1 MQNSNQNR
9 CPECEKNSE
18 SLLYRQTM
26 EEGGEWIQ
34 SAIKHPGRCTPG
46 SPNYDCPEGS
56 PQWNLAQRFKHGDLH
71 KEETGG
77 MIKRADGS
85 YSKRGLWDN
94 IRANAGSG
102 KKPTSEMLEQER
114 KINKAQQ
121 GGEQRDQMMQIIMAY
136 AQLHQVKPEEVIQQI
151 QKLSPEEQQQAM
163 QTMVTELQ
171 GDQGG
176 QPESQVAEQTEYPQE
191 GGFANGGNI
200 PDGNPYGGNE
210 YRYDDGGSYPVS
222 GMTGMGDRAGR
233 GLPYA
238 VPMINATVG
247 DAPIFE
253 PFKAITGYMGAA
265 TSLAGAGLGFGKAA
279 QWAGNKLLPE
289 GKFKSGFNNVLNVAN
304 DVTKGI
310 MDFGSDLNTQG
321 LYSNQMQKQL
331 QQSTRPLDQKYIR
344 EARNEKG
351 PNLYYSKPVNGPE
364 YQGQYDTMTAEY
376 GGYISPVDMYAN
388 GGYTVRKSNDRKG
401 KTHVVTG
408 PDGTKKYFGDP
419 NMGERSK
426 SKNGKD
432 AFYARHATNLKNNP
446 YFRAYARS
454 TWEDGG
460 TLPQAQFGFS
470 NPQGPPYAQQNNAL
484 DPNQFPQNNTTDA
497 FTRSQGQQS
506 YDQYNNAVRSF
517 SNPFDT
523 NNMSQFDL
531 NNFNKNKIPF
541 PKPPQAP
548 EDYTVD
554 ESQFPQRQGNDMASM
569 INQDNQIVGKEF
581 ETENNLNPL
590 SGTQAKSTDF
600 NGMDYAQKANAGAG
614 AFLNYLQYKNNRS
627 RKRDYD
633 AMLKRKNN
641 TDYGIANNTPS
652 QGNYTLNVGFQNFQ
666 PGKTTP
672 IQSVTGKYGG
682 TLNRKQYKSGGEYQ
696 VSEDELLQLMQNGAE
711 IEFINK

>member
-18 SLLYRQTM
+18 SLLYRPMM
-26 EEGGEWIQ
+26 EDGGNWIQ

-71 KEETGG
+71 KAQEGG
-77 MIKRADGS
+77 
-85 YSKRGLWDN
+85 
-94 IRANAGSG
+94 
-102 KKPTSEMLEQER
+102 
-114 KINKAQQ
+114 QQ
-121 GGEQRDQMMQIIMAY
+121 KEQMMQIIMAY

-176 QPESQVAEQTEYPQE
+176 QPESQVTEQTEYPQE

-200 PDGNPYGGNE
+200 PEGNPYGGGE
-210 YRYDDGGSYPVS
+210 YRYDFGGNYPVS
-222 GMTGMGDRAGR
+222 GITGLSNGAGR

-238 VPMINATVG
+238 VPMINAATG

-253 PFKAITGYMGAA
+253 PLKAISGFMGAA

-279 QWAGNKLLPE
+279 QWAGNKILPE
-289 GKFKSGFNNVLNVAN
+289 GKFKSGFNSALNTAN
-304 DVTKGI
+304 DFTKNV
-310 MDFGSDLNTQG
+310 MDIGSDLNFSG
-321 LYSNQMQKQL
+321 IYENQIKNKLNTL
-331 QQSTRPLDQKYIR
+331 QQNNRPLDQQYIR
-344 EARNEKG
+344 DARNEKG

-364 YQGQYDTMTAEY
+364 YQGEYDTMVAAY
-376 GGYISPVDMYAN
+376 GGV
-388 GGYTVRKSNDRKG
+388 
-401 KTHVVTG
+401 
-408 PDGTKKYFGDP
+408 
-419 NMGERSK
+419 
-426 SKNGKD
+426 
-432 AFYARHATNLKNNP
+432 
-446 YFRAYARS
+446 
-454 TWEDGG
+454 
-460 TLPQAQFGFS
+460 LPQAQFGFTV
-470 NPQGPPYAQQNNAL
+470 PQGPPYAQQNNTL

-497 FTRSQGQQS
+497 FTRSQGQQV
-506 YDQYNNAVRSF
+506 YDQYNNAVKSF
-517 SNPFDT
+517 ANPFDT

-569 INQDNQIVGKEF
+569 VNQDRQMVGD
-581 ETENNLNPL
+581 TTDYSNNASASQNVQPN
-590 SGTQAKSTDF
+590 GTDF
-600 NGMDYAQKANAGAG
+600 NGMEYAQKANAGAG
-614 AFLNYLQYKNNRS
+614 AALNYLQYKNNRA
-627 RKRDYD
+627 RKREYD
-633 AMLKRKNN
+633 AMLKRQGN
-641 TDYGIANNTPS
+641 TDFGIANNTPS

>member
-1 MQNSNQNR
+1 MQNSNQNS

-18 SLLYRQTM
+18 SLLYRPMMQN
-26 EEGGEWIQ
+26 GGQ
-34 SAIKHPGRCTPG
+34 
-46 SPNYDCPEGS
+46 
-56 PQWNLAQRFKHGDLH
+56 Q
-71 KEETGG
+71 KE
-77 MIKRADGS
+77 
-85 YSKRGLWDN
+85 
-94 IRANAGSG
+94 
-102 KKPTSEMLEQER
+102 
-114 KINKAQQ
+114 
-121 GGEQRDQMMQIIMAY
+121 QMMQIIMAY

-151 QKLSPEEQQQAM
+151 QKLNPEQQQQVM
-163 QTMVTELQ
+163 QTMITELQ
-171 GDQGG
+171 GNQGSG
-176 QPESQVAEQTEYPQE
+176 QPDSQQTQSPQE
-191 GGFANGGNI
+191 GGFSHGGNI
-200 PDGNPYGGNE
+200 PEGNPYGGDE
-210 YRYDDGGSYPVS
+210 YRYDYGGNYPVS
-222 GMTGMGDRAGR
+222 GITGLGESAGR

-238 VPMINATVG
+238 VPMINAATG
-247 DAPIFE
+247 DAPMFE
-253 PFKAITGYMGAA
+253 PLKAITGFMGAA

-289 GKFKSGFNNVLNVAN
+289 GKFKSGFNSALNTTNDFTKNV
-304 DVTKGI
+304 
-310 MDFGSDLNTQG
+310 MDIGSDLNFSG
-321 LYSNQMQKQL
+321 LYENQIKNKLNNL
-331 QQSTRPLDQKYIR
+331 QQNTRPLDQKYIR

-351 PNLYYSKPVNGPE
+351 PNLYYSKPINGPE
-364 YQGQYDTMTAEY
+364 YQGQYDTMVAEYGGGINNPGFRALPEHVQQNIIDNMSSGGEKMPPEIARARFAAAGNIDQLEDYGYAY

-460 TLPQAQFGFS
+460 ALPQAQFGFS
-470 NPQGPPYAQQNNAL
+470 NPQGPPYAQQNNIP
-484 DPNQFPQNNTTDA
+484 DPNEFPQNNTTDA
-497 FTRSQGQQS
+497 FTRSQGQQA
-506 YDQYNNAVRSF
+506 YGQYNNAVRSF

-569 INQDNQIVGKEF
+569 MNQDDQIVGKAF
-581 ETENNLNPL
+581 ENENNLNPL
-590 SGTQAKSTDF
+590 PGTQAKSTDF

-614 AFLNYLQYKNNRS
+614 AFLNYLQYKNNRG
-627 RKRDYD
+627 KKIEYD
-633 AMLKRKNN
+633 EMKKRKGN

-696 VSEDELLQLMQNGAE
+696 VSEDELLQLMRDGAE

>member
-34 SAIKHPGRCTPG
+34 GAIKHPGRCTPG
-46 SPNYDCPEGS
+46 SANYDCPEGS

-71 KEETGG
+71 KAQEGG
-77 MIKRADGS
+77 
-85 YSKRGLWDN
+85 
-94 IRANAGSG
+94 
-102 KKPTSEMLEQER
+102 
-114 KINKAQQ
+114 QQ
-121 GGEQRDQMMQIIMAY
+121 KEQMMQIIMAY

-200 PDGNPYGGNE
+200 PEGNPYGGGE
-210 YRYDDGGSYPVS
+210 YRYDFGGNYPVS
-222 GMTGMGDRAGR
+222 GITGLSDGAGR

-247 DAPIFE
+247 DAPMFE
-253 PFKAITGYMGAA
+253 PFKAVSGLMGAA

-289 GKFKSGFNNVLNVAN
+289 GKFKSGFNSVLNTAN

-310 MDFGSDLNTQG
+310 MDFGSDLNTSG
-321 LYSNQMQKQL
+321 LYGNQMKKQL
-331 QQSTRPLDQKYIR
+331 QQSTRPLDQQYIR
-344 EARNEKG
+344 DARNEKG
-351 PNLYYSKPVNGPE
+351 PNLYYSKPINGPE
-364 YQGQYDTMTAEY
+364 YQGEYDTMVAAY
-376 GGYISPVDMYAN
+376 GGV
-388 GGYTVRKSNDRKG
+388 
-401 KTHVVTG
+401 
-408 PDGTKKYFGDP
+408 
-419 NMGERSK
+419 
-426 SKNGKD
+426 
-432 AFYARHATNLKNNP
+432 
-446 YFRAYARS
+446 
-454 TWEDGG
+454 
-460 TLPQAQFGFS
+460 LPQAQFGFTV
-470 NPQGPPYAQQNNAL
+470 PQGPPYAQQNNTL

-497 FTRSQGQQS
+497 FTRSQGQQA
-506 YDQYNNAVRSF
+506 YGQYNNAVKSF
-517 SNPFDT
+517 ANPFDT

-554 ESQFPQRQGNDMASM
+554 ESQFPQRQGNDMASTM
-569 INQDNQIVGKEF
+569 RQDDQIVGKEF
-581 ETENNLNPL
+581 ETENNLNSSP
-590 SGTQAKSTDF
+590 GTQPNGADF
-600 NGMDYAQKANAGAG
+600 NGMEYAQKANAGAG
-614 AFLNYLQYKNNRS
+614 AALNYLQYKNNRA
-627 RKRDYD
+627 RKREYD
-633 AMLKRKNN
+633 AMLKRQGN
-641 TDYGIANNTPS
+641 TDFGIANNTPS